1 MDEMNNKNEL
11 NWQQTTST
19 AEAPVNAEATSAPS
33 AEAPKADANSFAN
46 NDNPNGNNTY
56 YNYQPGVNGVG
67 GAQAQTSAPLDNAA
81 ALEKAK
87 KSMIFGI
94 ISAALLMVCGC
105 FPASVILGVI
115 AIINATK
122 AKKLSVTG
130 TMPGMAIAGLAC
142 GIYGLAMGAL
152 SMIVVAIYVVLVV
165 LGFATFTMEAFSNEV
180 YLALCSLM

>member
-1 MDEMNNKNEL
+1 MDEMNNKNGL
-11 NWQQTTST
+11 DWQQTTNT
-19 AEAPVNAEATSAPS
+19 AEAPVNAEAPS
-33 AEAPKADANSFAN
+33 GPAVEAPQADPNSFAY

-56 YNYQPGVNGVG
+56 YNYQPNVNPMG
-67 GAQAQTSAPLDNAA
+67 GAQGQTSAPLDNAA

-115 AIINATK
+115 AIINATR

-152 SMIVVAIYVVLVV
+152 SMIFVAIYVILVV
-165 LGFATFTMEAFSNEV
+165 LGIATFTMEAFSNEV

>member
-11 NWQQTTST
+11 NWQQTTNT
-19 AEAPVNAEATSAPS
+19 AEAPVNAEAPSVPS

-67 GAQAQTSAPLDNAA
+67 GAQAQTSAPLDNVAA
-81 ALEKAK
+81 IEKAK
-87 KSMIFGI
+87 KSMTFGI

-105 FPASVILGVI
+105 FPASIILGVI
-115 AIINATK
+115 AIINAIR
-122 AKKLSVTG
+122 AKKISVTG

-142 GIYGLAMGAL
+142 GIYGLALGVL
-152 SMIVVAIYVVLVV
+152 SVLLVAFYVVLVII
-165 LGFATFTMEAFSNEV
+165 LGVAEGFSTEV
-180 YLALCSLM
+180 YLGLCSLV